1 MALNS
6 ALLGDPDDGVY
17 RDSSTA
23 PTTPE
28 GSLSFSPVLRPRNGE
43 TRDHERGGVAA
54 KSHIPGISLS
64 STTLDAQGRV
74 FPVRNIC
81 CIGAGYVGK
90 ESGPGN
96 DHTL

>member
-6 ALLGDPDDGVY
+6 ALVGDSDEGAY

-43 TRDHERGGVAA
+43 TKDSERGGFTV

-64 STTLDAQGRV
+64 SATLDAQGRA

-90 ESGPGN
+90 E
-96 DHTL
+96 TWTYA